1 MKSRKLIDEIRQN
14 NFDFEAEYS
23 LLFAMISFWEQQ
35 SYLHSDVVIV
45 GGGILGL
52 STACSIKERNTRL
65 RVTVL
70 ERGILPAG
78 ASTKN
83 AGFACF
89 GSLTE
94 LIADERTLGKKKML
108 SLVEKRWKGLQKL
121 RARLGDS
128 MIDYQQH
135 GGYELLT
142 DSELFA
148 LDHLDAMNA
157 TLFPIF
163 NQNIFSLVN
172 EKIKAFG
179 FAADT
184 VKSLV
189 FTSLEGQIDTG
200 KMMLALIQKAQSL
213 GVIIYTGANVTAVH
227 PQNNSVDME
236 IESGKEKIKLKA
248 HTVAVCTNAFLP
260 DLLPQIGVTPGRG
273 QIIATK
279 PIDGLKFRGTFHF
292 DHGFYYFRDFNNR
305 VIFGGGRNQ
314 DFEAEAT
321 IEFAPNE
328 KILSD
333 LKQKLS
339 DVILPGTPFEIDI
352 TWQGIMGFGE
362 TKIPFINQVSPNI
375 FAALGCNGMGIALS
389 SVLGDELAERMLTI
403 ES

>member
-1 MKSRKLIDEIRQN
+1 MESRKLNDEIRQN
-14 NFDFEAEYS
+14 NFDFDAEYS

-35 SYLHSDVVIV
+35 SFLHADVVVV

-52 STACSIKERNTRL
+52 SAACSIKERNASL

-70 ERGILPAG
+70 ERGILPSG

-94 LIADERTLGKKKML
+94 LLADERSLGKEKML
-108 SLVEKRWKGLQKL
+108 RLVEKRWRGLQRL
-121 RARLGDS
+121 RSRLGDS
-128 MIDYQQH
+128 AIDFQQH

-142 DSELFA
+142 GSELFA
-148 LDHLDAMNA
+148 IDHLDRMNA
-157 TLFPIF
+157 MLNPIF
-163 NQNIFSLVN
+163 KEGIFSLVDR
-172 EKIKAFG
+172 KIKTFG

-200 KMMLALIQKAQSL
+200 KMMLALMRKVQSL
-213 GVIIYTGANVTAVH
+213 GVTVYTGANVAAIH
-227 PQNNSVDME
+227 PQTDSVDVE
-236 IESGKEKIKLKA
+236 INSGTEIVLMNA
-248 HTVAVCTNAFLP
+248 RRAAVCTNAFLP
-260 DLLPQIGVTPGRG
+260 DLLPTMNVVPGRG

-292 DHGFYYFRDFNNR
+292 DHGFYYFRDFSNR
-305 VIFGGGRNQ
+305 IIFGGGRNK
-314 DFEAEAT
+314 DFDAEAT
-321 IEFAPNE
+321 NKFAPNE
-328 KILSD
+328 KILAD

-339 DVILPGTPFEIDI
+339 DVILPDTPFEIDM

-362 TKIPFINQVSPNI
+362 TKLPFIEQTAPNI

-389 SVLGDELAERMLTI
+389 SVLGDELAERI
-403 ES
+403 IQ